1 MLGVGNDKEG
11 HYTREELGTL
21 CPRIVGNVSSC
32 GHLSALSSDEDCLVL
47 PPSGNLTDSSSS
59 SLAAVIAFSSAVLKT
74 GCVRGPFHPALRA
87 TCSTC
92 AYIRTLPPGG
102 DPPPHHLPGWRTP
115 PHKHSHAPSIR
126 ATHALPLEWH
136 WPCASHK
143 SAGAFFSPVP
153 RPLPRLRRSHRSWAR
168 PPGHTPH
175 LGGAADNVS
184 HFGRA

>member
-1 MLGVGNDKEG
+1 MGGGRVLGVGNDKEG

-21 CPRIVGNVSSC
+21 CPRIVGRVSSC

-102 DPPPHHLPGWRTP
+102 DPPPHHLPVWRTP
-115 PHKHSHAPSIR
+115 PTQTQSHTIHPG
-126 ATHALPLEWH
+126 HACPPPGVALALCLEYV
-136 WPCASHK
+136 CRDVFL
-143 SAGAFFSPVP
+143 AGATPVAP
-153 RPLPRLRRSHRSWAR
+153 PWTQSSELGPSSWACAPPRRSR
-168 PPGHTPH
+168 
-175 LGGAADNVS
+175 
-184 HFGRA
+184 